1 MREFRNGKNC
11 TEHYSSLDELGAA
24 WGCAP
29 VEKKR
34 TKDKEKLK
42 IQREK
47 FLGVCPVCQSSNK
60 FVSPQYVV
68 CSNVDCK
75 GKNIAA
81 KGEEPRYVLSMREL
95 DAKGKIIASQLFD

>member
-1 MREFRNGKNC
+1 MREFRKSKDC
-11 TEHYSSLDELGAA
+11 TEHYTSLEELRTNFGL
-24 WGCAP
+24 AP
-29 VEKKR
+29 NSRK
-34 TKDKEKLK
+34 TKDANKLK
-42 IQREK
+42 AQREK
-47 FLGVCPVCQSSNK
+47 FLGTCPICQSANK

-95 DAKGKIIASQLFD
+95 DAKGIEIAENLFD

>member
-1 MREFRNGKNC
+1 MKEFRKGKDV
-11 TEHYSSLDELGAA
+11 TEHYTSFAEMAKA

-34 TKDKEKLK
+34 TKNADKLK
-42 IQREK
+42 AQREK
-47 FLGVCPVCQSSNK
+47 FLGTCPICQSANK
-60 FVSPQYVV
+60 FVSPQYIV

-75 GKNIAA
+75 GKNIAP

-95 DAKGKIIASQLFD
+95 NEKGIEIASHLFD